1 MPTTTTLRSQSLEL
15 NPITDI
21 EVTTIVDDGDGGYVR
36 AIKFFGEGATEDQ
49 KPLVLEVR
57 VRASAQVNLKIT
69 TPEIDF

>member
-36 AIKFFGEGATEDQ
+36 AIKFFGEGAAADQ